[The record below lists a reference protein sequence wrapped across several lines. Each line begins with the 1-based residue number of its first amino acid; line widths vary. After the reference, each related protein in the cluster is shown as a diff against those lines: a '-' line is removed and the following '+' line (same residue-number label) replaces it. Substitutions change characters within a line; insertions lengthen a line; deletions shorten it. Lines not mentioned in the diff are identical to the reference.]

1 MNSLKQEERGI
12 MYLIKEARLMKIN
25 NSLEERLKLLKFD
38 AMTVKLAEESRKLEK
53 ELGYE

>member
-1 MNSLKQEERGI
+1 